1 MLIKKIFNNNVL
13 LAEDKQQDIVV
24 IGRGIGF
31 QKKRGDAVE
40 EALIDTRYLPQDEH
54 WGRTFNDL
62 ASEISPLFIEMAS
75 NILRHAEAQLH
86 TTFNTYLLVSLAD
99 HISYAIEK
107 AKQQIVV
114 HNNLLWETR
123 HYYPME
129 YQIGEWAVATILEQ
143 TGVALPDDEAGFI
156 ALKFVDKQNGYLANE
171 RASQITTLIS
181 DALTIIRYA
190 VGQTIDENDIN
201 YQRLLVH
208 LRFFL
213 DRLYDE
219 ENRMGNANI
228 DAVML
233 QHVQRSY
240 PKAYDLAD
248 KVIVYIEDKTH
259 KQVAENER
267 IYLTV
272 HLNRVLQSTLA
283 Q

>member
-40 EALIDTRYLPQDEH
+40 EALIDTWYLPQDEH

-62 ASEISPLFIEMAS
+62 ASEISPLVIEMAS
-75 NILRHAEAQLH
+75 NILRHAEDQLH
-86 TTFNTYLLVSLAD
+86 TMFNTYLLVSLAD

-107 AKQQIVV
+107 VKQQIVV

-123 HYYPME
+123 HYYRLE
-129 YQIGEWAVATILEQ
+129 YQIGEWAVAAILEQ

-240 PKAYDLAD
+240 PKAYDLAH